1 MTAKNKTPEI
11 ADPLAEQKAIM
22 GRHLKGQN
30 KTLSKTE
37 QRAVAEVEK
46 AFAGKVKF
54 QTRKKTNRPTDQSV
68 SQQVSNEP
76 MAKVTFKLPE
86 SLLTQWKRLELAI
99 KQAHLDQPKGQRKVK
114 TQDLFTEAVEDY
126 VKKMGRKY
134 KVR

>member
-1 MTAKNKTPEI
+1 MTEKNKTQEI

-22 GRHLKGQN
+22 GRHLKGQ
-30 KTLSKTE
+30 TLSKTE
-37 QRAVAEVEK
+37 RGAVAEVKK
-46 AFAGKVKF
+46 AFGGKVKF
-54 QTRKKTNRPTDQSV
+54 QTKKRTNRQTDQSV
-68 SQQVSNEP
+68 SQQASNEL

-86 SLLTQWKRLELAI
+86 SLLTKWKRLELTI

-134 KVR
+134 KVG

>member
-1 MTAKNKTPEI
+1 MTAKNKTQEI

-22 GRHLKGQN
+22 GRHLKGQ
-30 KTLSKTE
+30 SK
-37 QRAVAEVEK
+37 
-46 AFAGKVKF
+46 
-54 QTRKKTNRPTDQSV
+54 TRKKTNRQTDQSF
-68 SQQVSNEP
+68 SQQVSDEL

-99 KQAHLDQPKGQRKVK
+99 KQAHLDQPKGMRKVK

-134 KVR
+134 GVGER